1 MTKYK
6 RLRCEVNRTWSDV
19 EENVRKN
26 QVDSKVEKQKRQ
38 KRNVSNW
45 NTTGNMAKR
54 IAEALSAAAVVT
66 PTMSAEALLFHYERV
81 DSCARYAHMTI
92 LDANE
97 FALNFRH

>member
-19 EENVRKN
+19 EENVREN

-66 PTMSAEALLFHYERV
+66 PTMSAEALLFHY
-81 DSCARYAHMTI
+81 AHMTI

-97 FALNFRH
+97 FALNFRHSMMH